1 MSNTFN
7 CGCVAAI
14 NPHHKPLSNPRATP
28 ACPLS
33 ALLYL
38 PIARCN
44 KRDEPARRGLCT
56 LPVKAR
62 ILCVCLHIHFDE
74 PQHVR
79 PVPFARMAHKRAALF
94 IDTET
99 PVLPCSLTERTPA
112 LQLFAILSI
121 RLIEPMQHAELV

>member
-1 MSNTFN
+1 MSQRAAA
-7 CGCVAAI
+7 CV
-14 NPHHKPLSNPRATP
+14 PFPS
-28 ACPLS
+28 
-33 ALLYL
+33 
-38 PIARCN
+38 
-44 KRDEPARRGLCT
+44 
-56 LPVKAR
+56 AR

-99 PVLPCSLTERTPA
+99 PVLPVLTTERTPA